1 MYYLRTSQS
10 QVLWRCVR
18 ARACVCTCCVCLSV
32 CVCVCACACVC
43 VVCVCTCCVCV
54 RVCACVCAC
63 VCVDVCVRVCACVC
77 VCVYMCACADVC
89 MQHKLVAPPESGKC
103 CGTITCIQS
112 TFTSRHHTAQKQ
124 MNLSILLSTSSDLP
138 LFPQAGRP
146 DIGGSRLQTET
157 GSG

>member
-1 MYYLRTSQS
+1 MGPLPLQGVARMYYPQNKSESSLMEVCACARMCVY
-10 QVLWRCVR
+10 VLCVFVCL
-18 ARACVCTCCVCLSV
+18 CVCAR
-32 CVCVCACACVC
+32 ACACVC
-43 VVCVCTCCVCV
+43 VVCVCTC
-54 RVCACVCAC
+54 
-63 VCVDVCVRVCACVC
+63 C

-89 MQHKLVAPPESGKC
+89 MQHKL
-103 CGTITCIQS
+103 TCIQS

-138 LFPQAGRP
+138 LFPQADRP